1 MDSQFLRQGNSS
13 FGLQRKFMFRNNF
26 YHNLKQL
33 CTAVDRVLHARKGK
47 LSIKALL
54 LYQDQK
60 KLGTEKRAK
69 LTGLKCQGQSL
80 GQIYFGVFLM
90 LSSC

>member
-13 FGLQRKFMFRNNF
+13 FGLLRKFMLRNNF

-33 CTAVDRVLHARKGK
+33 CTAYQEREVINE
-47 LSIKALL
+47 SITLILQSEKI
-54 LYQDQK
+54 
-60 KLGTEKRAK
+60 GSRKRAK

-80 GQIYFGVFLM
+80 GQIYFGVFLI
-90 LSSC
+90 LDPRYL

>member
-33 CTAVDRVLHARKGK
+33 CTAYQEREVINK
-47 LSIKALL
+47 SITLILQSEKIGQNL
-54 LYQDQK
+54 QD
-60 KLGTEKRAK
+60 
-69 LTGLKCQGQSL
+69 
-80 GQIYFGVFLM
+80 
-90 LSSC
+90 